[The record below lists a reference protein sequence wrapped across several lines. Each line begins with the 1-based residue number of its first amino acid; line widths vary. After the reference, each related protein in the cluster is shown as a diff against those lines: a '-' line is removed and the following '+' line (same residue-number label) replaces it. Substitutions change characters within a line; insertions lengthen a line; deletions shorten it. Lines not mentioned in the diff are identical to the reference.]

1 MRIAGAVLIRDRGDR
16 PQFVRGYDSVRVP
29 QPQHERVLRRRDVEK
44 AVKFVEEDVGALR
57 KLALGRIRRDLVP
70 HVERV
75 FGALGFLLLG
85 QLAARGENS
94 VLRGE
99 MDALRSRG
107 LGAGGCGQR
116 TARRRETAAEPVEV
130 ELLFFGEIHL
140 NSA

>member
-1 MRIAGAVLIRDRGDR
+1 
-16 PQFVRGYDSVRVP
+16 
-29 QPQHERVLRRRDVEK
+29 
-44 AVKFVEEDVGALR
+44 
-57 KLALGRIRRDLVP
+57 
-70 HVERV
+70 V

-130 ELLFFGEIHL
+130 ELLFFGEIQL